1 MLMHLFFE
9 IVGAALVAA
18 AIAMLWIAK
27 PVDGG
32 PALFLRKKGRYEVG
46 YTLITLFTLTGGLGA
61 LLLGFTT

>member
-18 AIAMLWIAK
+18 AVGMLWIAK

-32 PALFLRKKGRYEVG
+32 PAFFLRKKGRYEVG
-46 YTLITLFTLTGGLGA
+46 YALITLFTLTGGLGA